1 MDVSKFALDRN
12 AYLNTAAA
20 IYESTKQQVSSNYSA
35 YLDPSVLTKAY
46 FDSKMY
52 SDRASASNYAF
63 DITKIYGNQSQ
74 SQDMSQE
81 RDSTSQEHDDK
92 SMNDGSHTMD
102 FSANNGAN
110 NYQSFNPQQPIKFEA
125 DQQSA
130 NAAAQQQA
138 SASGGDYRRPLTV
151 IF

>member
-20 IYESTKQQVSSNYSA
+20 IYESTKQQVNSYSS

-52 SDRASASNYAF
+52 SDRATSNYLA
-63 DITKIYGNQSQ
+63 IYGGQSGGLNNNLEL
-74 SQDMSQE
+74 D
-81 RDSTSQEHDDK
+81 RDSGSQLSDQDNKQSLNEHLDA
-92 SMNDGSHTMD
+92 
-102 FSANNGAN
+102 FNGGNGGQSSNMA
-110 NYQSFNPQQPIKFEA
+110 NYQAF
-125 DQQSA
+125 
-130 NAAAQQQA
+130 AQQQQQA
-138 SASGGDYRRPLTV
+138 PSSAAPQQTVTYTAGGSSAENRRPLTV